1 MIAALLTEH
10 GKPPEP
16 AAYELAAP
24 APGQCRVRVAAA
36 PIVPLDLLCASG
48 TSYFGP
54 PALPYVPGVSGVG
67 VRDDG
72 TRVWFSTGA
81 GMRPGD
87 GSLAEA
93 AVAEETVPLPAG
105 VPDAVAAAL
114 GLSAIAAWM
123 ALTWKGQLRPG
134 ERVLVLGA
142 GGTVGQVAVQAAVAL
157 GAGTVV
163 AASRRET
170 HRKRALDR
178 GATATVDLSVPSGS
192 SGPAGGGPAGDGPA
206 GTGPSQVDTLVDR
219 LRAAA
224 GGPVD
229 LVVDPVGGAAS
240 TAALLVL
247 GDGGRLVHLGGAG
260 GPTATFSSAALRS
273 GSHSILGYTNNSLT
287 REQRGQ
293 ALTRVLELAAAGR
306 CDVAYETVGLTEVA
320 DAWTRAGAAPDGRL
334 VVVP

>member
-10 GKPPEP
+10 GRPPRP
-16 AAYELAAP
+16 APYELAVP
-24 APGQCRVRVAAA
+24 APGQCRVTVTAA

-54 PALPYVPGVSGVG
+54 PALPYVPGVQGVG

-72 TRVWFSTGA
+72 ARVWFNTDA
-81 GMRPGD
+81 GMKPGD

-93 AVAEETVPLPAG
+93 AVVDDVETVPLPDG
-105 VPDAVAAAL
+105 VPDPVAAAL
-114 GLSAIAAWM
+114 GLSAVAAWM
-123 ALTWKGQLRPG
+123 ALTRRGQLRAG

-142 GGTVGQVAVQAAVAL
+142 GGTVGQVAVQAAVLL
-157 GAGTVV
+157 GASVVV
-163 AASRRET
+163 AASRREPC
-170 HRKRALDR
+170 RRRALDR
-178 GATATVDLSVPSGS
+178 GATAVVDLSDP
-192 SGPAGGGPAGDGPA
+192 DGL
-206 GTGPSQVDTLVDR
+206 TERMRD
-219 LRAAA
+219 AA

-247 GDGGRLVHLGGAG
+247 GDHGRLVHLGAAG

-273 GSHSILGYTNNSLT
+273 GSHSILGYTNASLT
-287 REQRGQ
+287 REQRAQ

-306 CDVAYETVGLTEVA
+306 CDVTYETVGLDSVA
-320 DAWTRAGAAPDGRL
+320 DAWTRAGAVPDGRL

>member
-1 MIAALLTEH
+1 MIAALLAEH

-16 AAYELAAP
+16 VPYELP
-24 APGQCRVRVAAA
+24 APSAGQCRIRVTAA

-67 VRDDG
+67 LRDDG
-72 TRVWFSTGA
+72 TRVWFTTDA

-93 AVAEETVPLPAG
+93 AVVDPAETVPLPAG
-105 VPDAVAAAL
+105 VPDTLAAAL
-114 GLSAIAAWM
+114 GLSAVAAWM
-123 ALTWKGQLRPG
+123 ALTWKGRVRAG

-142 GGTVGQVAVQAAVAL
+142 GGAVGQVAVQAAVAL
-157 GAGTVV
+157 GAGAVV
-163 AASRRET
+163 AASRREP
-170 HRKRALDR
+170 HRRRALDR
-178 GATATVDLSVPSGS
+178 GATATVDLSDVNG
-192 SGPAGGGPAGDGPA
+192 
-206 GTGPSQVDTLVDR
+206 LEDR
-219 LRAAA
+219 MRAAA

-229 LVVDPVGGAAS
+229 VVVDPVGGTAS

-247 GDGGRLVHLGGAG
+247 GENGRLVHLGASG
-260 GPTATFSSAALRS
+260 GPTATFSSAPLRS
-273 GSHSILGYTNNSLT
+273 GSHSILGYTNNSLS
-287 REQRGQ
+287 REQRAA
-293 ALTRVLELAAAGR
+293 ALSRVLELAAAGR
-306 CDVAYETVGLTEVA
+306 CDVTHETVALRAVA

>member
-1 MIAALLTEH
+1 
-10 GKPPEP
+10 
-16 AAYELAAP
+16 
-24 APGQCRVRVAAA
+24 
-36 PIVPLDLLCASG
+36 
-48 TSYFGP
+48 
-54 PALPYVPGVSGVG
+54 VPGVSGVG

-93 AVAEETVPLPAG
+93 AVVEAAETVPLPVD

-114 GLSAIAAWM
+114 GLSAVAAWM

-142 GGTVGQVAVQAAVAL
+142 GGAVGQVAVQAAVAL
-157 GAGTVV
+157 GAGAVV
-163 AASRRET
+163 AASRREA
-170 HRKRALDR
+170 HRRRALER
-178 GATATVDLSVPSGS
+178 GATATVDLS
-192 SGPAGGGPAGDGPA
+192 D
-206 GTGPSQVDTLVDR
+206 VDDLEDR

-229 LVVDPVGGAAS
+229 VVVDPVGGAAS
-240 TAALLVL
+240 TAALVVL
-247 GDGGRLVHLGGAG
+247 GENGRLVHLGASG

-273 GSHSILGYTNNSLT
+273 GSHSILGYTNNSLS
-287 REQRGQ
+287 RAQRAE
-293 ALTRVLELAAAGR
+293 ALIRVLELAAGGR
-306 CDVAYETVGLTEVA
+306 CDLTHETVPLAAVA
-320 DAWTRAGAAPDGRL
+320 DAWVRAGAAPDGRL